1 MFSEIHRVIKITTS
15 HTMHITHPD
24 DITTQISQFD
34 ISHNQAVLDKFL
46 PQFKGRKLDF
56 WVCP

>member
-1 MFSEIHRVIKITTS
+1 
-15 HTMHITHPD
+15 MHITHPD

-34 ISHNQAVLDKFL
+34 ISHNQVVLDKFL

-56 WVCP
+56 WICP